1 MKHVDSNLDDSI
13 MKQFA
18 DNLKRVK
25 GDVVEWTKVYA
36 QKRQDQLKEVE
47 EGIKSLFNNNE
58 AGVFSEEE
66 FNSLKEI
73 EKSKKVLPD
82 KEETAW
88 RLKSRAIWLSKGNRN
103 TKEFHKFIS
112 HTQNVSSFKEIAETG
127 KMHFKHL
134 CSLKVQLNLGKLWK
148 LLLFPRLIDE
158 DTNEDLNAE
167 VTKDEIKSV
176 LNSFKKAKSPRL
188 DGWTIEFYIGFFDLV
203 GDDLWKLVEE
213 SKSSGKVLGAI
224 NSTFIDLIPKIKE
237 PSSFGNFR
245 PISLCNLGY
254 KLISKIIANRLKGIM

>member
-1 MKHVDSNLDDSI
+1 VRQGASDHLHSLLQFEVENIKPLAPFKFNYPRLTEEEFKALVFRNWKHVDSNLDDSI

-134 CSLKVQLNLGKLWK
+134 CSLKVQLNLGKL
-148 LLLFPRLIDE
+148 
-158 DTNEDLNAE
+158 
-167 VTKDEIKSV
+167 
-176 LNSFKKAKSPRL
+176 
-188 DGWTIEFYIGFFDLV
+188 
-203 GDDLWKLVEE
+203 
-213 SKSSGKVLGAI
+213 
-224 NSTFIDLIPKIKE
+224 
-237 PSSFGNFR
+237 
-245 PISLCNLGY
+245 
-254 KLISKIIANRLKGIM
+254 